1 MTVTPARK
9 REAHRRRHA
18 RVRKKV
24 SGTPARPRLCVF
36 RSNKHISAQIIDDRV
51 GHTLAAAS
59 TTEPELRSGPTGNI
73 EAATKVG
80 EKIGERAQAAG
91 ISRVTFDR
99 AGFAYH
105 GRVAALADAARK
117 AGLEF

>member
-36 RSNKHISAQIIDDRV
+36 RSNQHISAQIIDDRA

-59 TTEPELRSGPTGNI
+59 TTEPGLRPGPTGNI
-73 EAATKVG
+73 QDDDPGVLSSASITNSEFAR
-80 EKIGERAQAAG
+80 IG
-91 ISRVTFDR
+91 VDR
-99 AGFAYH
+99 RIHDPTVRPVHEIPREFA
-105 GRVAALADAARK
+105 
-117 AGLEF
+117 